1 MDCKEFREVLDLY
14 ADSELSPEARAAAGL
29 HLSECHACR
38 ATTEELMRLR
48 RALKEAVA
56 QHQPP
61 PELVEKVRRSLVPR
75 RRRVGVSALAA
86 AVLLFLLLVV
96 FGSTTSMRTALA
108 GEMEQAAFRLDEPR
122 ELVLEGVIVCR
133 ECELFSL
140 YGGPKERDLQGHQG
154 ALKTTGGKIWNFM
167 EGEKASA
174 LIHDESLIGE
184 RVRVQ
189 ARSYRRAGCLEVL
202 AYQVL
207 PSKGDRREP

>member
-14 ADSELSPEARAAAGL
+14 ADSELSPEAKATAGL
-29 HLSECHACR
+29 HLSECRTCR
-38 ATTEELMRLR
+38 AAAEELMRLR

-61 PELVEKVRRSLVPR
+61 PELAEKVRRILASR
-75 RRRVGVSALAA
+75 RRRVGVAALAAA
-86 AVLLFLLLVV
+86 AVLLLLLVV

-108 GEMEQAAFRLDEPR
+108 GEMEQVAFRLDEPR

-167 EGEKASA
+167 ESEKASV
-174 LIHDESLIGE
+174 LIHDESLIGKHI
-184 RVRVQ
+184 RVR
-189 ARSYRRAGCLEVL
+189 ARVYRRAGCLEVEDYEIL
-202 AYQVL
+202 
-207 PSKGDRREP
+207 KTT